1 MIISLLLSDI
11 IQKVISDPSLT
22 NHDQGLKLDLFT
34 KEPSRKIIVGSRL
47 VLKIFDVMQ
56 VCSNVRTCSLPLEAK
71 DRDKNCLFNL
81 WGADLSSSLSHSPA
95 IAVILSN
102 YGLVDNGKEQSYL
115 ALHILQSH
123 FKWLCE
129 SRISSNVSG
138 QVRTHDKARNKNF
151 LSILL
156 ALNLMLSCSCFYNW
170 HKKLNFIGKN
180 AYLHD
185 HKSIRVTCQMPY
197 KYVLQCAV
205 SAYYSE
211 GYFAP
216 LTACLRAI
224 CWKGQMC
231 VLRTK
236 DPGWDTRIR

>member
-34 KEPSRKIIVGSRL
+34 KEPSRKIIVGLRL

-71 DRDKNCLFNL
+71 DRDKNWLFNL

-95 IAVILSN
+95 IAVNLSN

-138 QVRTHDKARNKNF
+138 QVLKRDKVRNKNF

-156 ALNLMLSCSCFYNW
+156 DLNLTLSCSCYHNW

-185 HKSIRVTCQMPY
+185 HKSIKVTWQRPY
-197 KYVLQCAV
+197 TYVLQCAV

-216 LTACLRAI
+216 LDCLLTRNLL
-224 CWKGQMC
+224 KGAN
-231 VLRTK
+231 VRVT
-236 DPGWDTRIR
+236 D

>member
-34 KEPSRKIIVGSRL
+34 KEPSRKIIVGLRL

-71 DRDKNCLFNL
+71 DRDKNWLFNL
-81 WGADLSSSLSHSPA
+81 WGADISSSLSHSPA
-95 IAVILSN
+95 IAVNLSN
-102 YGLVDNGKEQSYL
+102 YGLVDNVKEQSYL

-138 QVRTHDKARNKNF
+138 QVLKRDKVRNKNF

-156 ALNLMLSCSCFYNW
+156 DLNLTLSCSCYHNW
-170 HKKLNFIGKN
+170 HKKLNFISKN

-185 HKSIRVTCQMPY
+185 NKSIKVTWQRPY
-197 KYVLQCAV
+197 TYVLQCAV

-216 LTACLRAI
+216 LDCLLTRNLL
-224 CWKGQMC
+224 KGAN
-231 VLRTK
+231 VRVT
-236 DPGWDTRIR
+236 D